1 MTFVSNFRRALFGGF
16 DYFLELDISVS
27 CIINLLLTRTF
38 LLHTKVRY
46 DIVRCLNRN
55 PEIDLKFPSKF

>member
-1 MTFVSNFRRALFGGF
+1 MTFVSNFRRALFGGL
-16 DYFLELDISVS
+16 DYFLELDLSVS
-27 CIINLLLTRTF
+27 CIINLLLTRT

-55 PEIDLKFPSKF
+55 PEIDLKFPLKF